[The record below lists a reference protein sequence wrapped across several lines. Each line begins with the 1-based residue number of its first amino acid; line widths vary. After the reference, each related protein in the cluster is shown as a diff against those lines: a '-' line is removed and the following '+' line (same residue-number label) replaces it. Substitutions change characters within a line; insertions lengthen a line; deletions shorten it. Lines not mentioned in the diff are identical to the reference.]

1 MSPGV
6 VNSLGTP
13 RGGMTDPGSRTR
25 MNQDPVSRTRDLHGA
40 IGGATVGKKS
50 KMPHE
55 ML

>member
-1 MSPGV
+1 
-6 VNSLGTP
+6 
-13 RGGMTDPGSRTR
+13 

-55 ML
+55 MLLRDSESPVRWIKILM